1 MSPRRSLRKLAQQCA
16 IVHYDSN
23 ECINIVQYIIT
34 CTIHAM
40 SETNDGYKS
49 QHGENKNLRDI
60 EYTAVHIRQK
70 SSLQLSASC
79 LVYST
84 TPPHCCTSYS
94 CALSIFFCSIIKGP
108 WKVFSSNYQ
117 PICSPLYERFHH
129 MLKRWVLLIA
139 QSHKNVVITGKYLD
153 PAETI

>member
-1 MSPRRSLRKLAQQCA
+1 MYRYCS
-16 IVHYDSN
+16 VHSHLHSSCYG
-23 ECINIVQYIIT
+23 
-34 CTIHAM
+34 
-40 SETNDGYKS
+40 GYKS
-49 QHGENKNLRDI
+49 QHSENKNLMDI
-60 EYTAVHIRQK
+60 EDTAVHIRQR
-70 SSLQLSASC
+70 SGHQLSASC

-84 TPPHCCTSYS
+84 TPPHCCTSHS